1 VVARPHHLLVID
13 DEPFIGRIVRFEFE
27 QGPYRVSIASDGN
40 EGLAFLRANP
50 DVDLVLLDVNMPT
63 RSGLDVLA
71 EAKADPALGKVPF
84 VVLTAAGQSAYAE
97 RAKAL
102 GASAFLTKPFSPK
115 KLARQVAAILGDAPD
130 DRYEADVTEE
140 T

>member
-1 VVARPHHLLVID
+1 MVARPHHLLVID
-13 DEPFIGRIVRFEFE
+13 DEPFIGRIVRLEFE
-27 QGPYRVSIASDGN
+27 QGPYRVSIASDGD

-84 VVLTAAGQSAYAE
+84 VVLTAAGQSAYFE
-97 RAKAL
+97 RAKVARRR
-102 GASAFLTKPFSPK
+102 GVPHQAV
-115 KLARQVAAILGDAPD
+115 LAQEAGPPGGGDPRRATPTPLAPED
-130 DRYEADVTEE
+130 G
-140 T
+140 